1 MRIVGV
7 GCGPG
12 LLTERAAAIIHEAD
26 EVWGSARAIAL
37 AACVLRP
44 GCPVHEIE
52 DYRGLRDLPLGAVV
66 LSTGDPML
74 SGLGYLPGE
83 AEPGISSLQLAL
95 ARLRIPWTRVAVLT
109 AHGRD
114 HDEAVTA
121 AADEVARGR
130 VVFLIADPAFS
141 VPALADVLA
150 PLGDDIRIAICE
162 DLGYPGERIACG
174 TVAVPP
180 EPSSPLFV
188 VLAGRF

>member
-7 GCGPG
+7 GCAPG
-12 LLTERAAAIIHEAD
+12 LLTGRAAAIIRDAG

-37 AACVLRP
+37 AAAELRP
-44 GCPVHEIE
+44 GCPVHDIE
-52 DYRGLRDLPLGAVV
+52 DYRELRELGPGAVV

-95 ARLRIPWTRVAVLT
+95 ARLKIPWTRVTVLT

-114 HDEAVTA
+114 HVGAVAA
-121 AADEVARGR
+121 AADEVMRDR
-130 VVFLIADPAFS
+130 VAFLIADPAFS
-141 VPALADVLA
+141 VPALAAALA
-150 PLGDDIRIAICE
+150 PLAAGIRIAVCE
-162 DLGYPGERIACG
+162 DLGYPDERVACG
-174 TVAVPP
+174 SPDAPP
-180 EPSSPLFV
+180 APSSPLFV

>member
-1 MRIVGV
+1 MRVVGV

-12 LLTERAAAIIHEAD
+12 LLTPRAAAAIREAD
-26 EVWGSARAIAL
+26 EVWGSARAIEL
-37 AACVLRP
+37 AAGALRH

-52 DYRGLRDLPLGAVV
+52 DYRGLRELGPGAVV

-83 AEPGISSLQLAL
+83 VEPGISSLQLAL

-114 HDEAVTA
+114 HDMAVA
-121 AADEVARGR
+121 AAVDEVGRGR
-130 VVFLIADPAFS
+130 VAFLIADPAFP
-141 VPALADVLA
+141 VPALGAALA
-150 PLGDDIRIAICE
+150 RLGDDIRIAVCE

-174 TVAVPP
+174 TADAPP
-180 EPSSPLFV
+180 APSSPLFV

>member
-12 LLTERAAAIIHEAD
+12 RLTPRAAAIIGDAD
-26 EVWGSARAIAL
+26 EVWGSARAIGL
-37 AACVLRP
+37 AADALRP

-52 DYRGLRDLPLGAVV
+52 DYRGLRDLGPGAVV

-83 AEPGISSLQLAL
+83 VEPGISSLQLAL
-95 ARLRIPWTRVAVLT
+95 ARLRVPWTRVAVLT

-114 HDEAVTA
+114 HDGAVA
-121 AADEVARGR
+121 AAAVEVQRGR
-130 VVFLIADPAFS
+130 VAFLITDPAFP
-141 VPALADVLA
+141 VEALASALG
-150 PLGDDIRIAICE
+150 PLGDDIRVAVCE
-162 DLGYPGERIACG
+162 SLGYPDERI
-174 TVAVPP
+174 TVGSPVAPP
-180 EPSSPLFV
+180 APSSPLFV

>member
-12 LLTERAAAIIHEAD
+12 LLTARAAAAIREAD
-26 EVWGSARAIAL
+26 EIWGSARAIAL
-37 AACVLRP
+37 ASGALRA
-44 GCPVHEIE
+44 GCPIHEIE
-52 DYRGLRDLPLGAVV
+52 DYRGLRGLGPGAVV

-83 AEPGISSLQLAL
+83 VEPGISSLQLAL
-95 ARLRIPWTRVAVLT
+95 ARLQIPWTRITVLT

-114 HDEAVTA
+114 HNEAVAVA
-121 AADEVARGR
+121 AEEVGRDR
-130 VVFLIADPAFS
+130 VVFLIADPAFP
-141 VPALADVLA
+141 VPALAAVLRT
-150 PLGDDIRIAICE
+150 LGDDIRIAVCE
-162 DLGYPGERIACG
+162 DLGYPDERIACG
-174 TVAVPP
+174 TVAAPP

>member
-7 GCGPG
+7 GCGPD
-12 LLTERAAAIIHEAD
+12 LLTERATTIIQEAD

-37 AACVLRP
+37 ASRALRV

-52 DYRGLRDLPLGAVV
+52 DYRNLRELRPGAVV

-83 AEPGISSLQLAL
+83 VEPGISSLQLAL
-95 ARLRIPWTRVAVLT
+95 ARLRVPWTRVTVLT

-114 HDEAVTA
+114 HEQAVVDAVDEIGR
-121 AADEVARGR
+121 DR
-130 VVFLIADPAFS
+130 VVFLIADPAFPVS
-141 VPALADVLA
+141 ALAAALA

-162 DLGYPGERIACG
+162 DLGYPEERIISG
-174 TVAVPP
+174 TTRMPP
-180 EPSSPLFV
+180 APSSSLFV
-188 VLAGRF
+188 LLAGHF

>member
-1 MRIVGV
+1 MRVVGV

-12 LLTERAAAIIHEAD
+12 LLTPRAAAAIREAG
-26 EVWGSARAIAL
+26 EVWGSARAIEL
-37 AACVLRP
+37 AAGALRN

-52 DYRGLRDLPLGAVV
+52 DYRGLRELGPGAVV

-83 AEPGISSLQLAL
+83 VEPGISSLQLAL

-114 HDEAVTA
+114 HDMAVAA
-121 AADEVARGR
+121 AADEVRRGR
-130 VVFLIADPAFS
+130 VAFLIADPAFP
-141 VPALADVLA
+141 VPALGAALGR
-150 PLGDDIRIAICE
+150 LGDDIRIAVCE
-162 DLGYPGERIACG
+162 NLGYPGERIACG
-174 TVAVPP
+174 TVDAPP
-180 EPSSPLFV
+180 APFSPLFV

>member
-7 GCGPG
+7 GCSPG
-12 LLTERAAAIIHEAD
+12 FLTVRASAIIREAD

-37 AACVLRP
+37 AVDELRP

-52 DYRGLRDLPLGAVV
+52 DYRGLRELPRGAVV

-83 AEPGISSLQLAL
+83 VEPGVSSLQLAL

-109 AHGRD
+109 AHGRN

-121 AADEVARGR
+121 AADEVGRGR
-130 VVFLIADPAFS
+130 VVFLIADPAFP
-141 VPALADVLA
+141 VQALADALSL
-150 PLGDDIRIAICE
+150 LGDDIRIAICE
-162 DLGYPGERIACG
+162 NLGYPGERIACG
-174 TVAVPP
+174 TVAAPP
-180 EPSSPLFV
+180 EPSSALFV